1 MIAIIDYGAGNL
13 FNVAKALQYL
23 GAEAKVT
30 AKEKEILAAE
40 RVILPGVGAFGDCMQ
55 SLEARGLVPVLRRV
69 IAMGKPFLGICVGLQ
84 LLFEGS
90 EESPD
95 VPGLGVFKGQVQ
107 RIHAPALKIPHMG
120 WNSLQIT
127 KGTRSLFANLPAE
140 PYVYFVHSY
149 AAVPEDTS
157 LVAART
163 FYGQWLTAA
172 VMQDNVM
179 AVQFHP
185 EKSGAV
191 GLALLRNFL
200 RKKEAFS
207 C

>member
-40 RVILPGVGAFGDCMQ
+40 RVILPGVGAFGDCMH

-95 VPGLGVFKGQVQ
+95 VPGLGIFKGQVK

-127 KGTRSLFANLPAE
+127 KGTRTLFAHIPAE

-149 AAVPEDTS
+149 AAVPADPS
-157 LVAART
+157 LIAART
-163 FYGQWLTAA
+163 CYGQWLTAA
-172 VMQDNVM
+172 VMQDNVAAM
-179 AVQFHP
+179 QFHP

-191 GLALLRNFL
+191 GLTLLRNFL
-200 RKKEAFS
+200 RYEEVFP